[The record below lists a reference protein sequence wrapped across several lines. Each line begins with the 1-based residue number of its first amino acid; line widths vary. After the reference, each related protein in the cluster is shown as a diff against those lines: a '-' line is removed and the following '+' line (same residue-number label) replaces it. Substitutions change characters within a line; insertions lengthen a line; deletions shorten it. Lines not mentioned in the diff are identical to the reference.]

1 MAIMPRARLTAAERR
16 RRIIESAVKV
26 FAKFGCDGAR
36 TRQIAEACGVNEAI
50 LYKHFPSKEALFIEA
65 MTQTHEESSRRWD
78 EIAQEAPNCL
88 EAIRSIYVGRV
99 KVVYTNP
106 PMAANVIHGAAM
118 TTRDPGMLE
127 LGRSWFLEAHNFVR
141 ALIEKGIEDG
151 SVRPDLD
158 VLGTVYWLRSF
169 SWFTNVVVMLG
180 LQDHLTCEKA
190 SEMLS
195 EFIDGIARD
204 SGPRVQ

>member
-1 MAIMPRARLTAAERR
+1 MPRARLTAAERR
-16 RRIIESAVKV
+16 QRIIESAARI
-26 FAKFGCDGAR
+26 FARFGCDGAR

-50 LYKHFPSKEALFIEA
+50 IYRHFPSKEALFIEA
-65 MTQTHEESSRRWD
+65 MTQTHEESSRRSV

-88 EAIRSIYVGRV
+88 EAIRSIYVGRM
-99 KVVYTNP
+99 KVVYTNL

-127 LGRSWFLEAHNFVR
+127 LGRSWFLEAHDFVR

-151 SVRPDLD
+151 SVKPDLD
-158 VLGTVYWLRSF
+158 VLGTIYWLRSF
-169 SWFTNVVVMLG
+169 SWFINVVVTLG

-204 SGPRVQ
+204 SGPRIQ